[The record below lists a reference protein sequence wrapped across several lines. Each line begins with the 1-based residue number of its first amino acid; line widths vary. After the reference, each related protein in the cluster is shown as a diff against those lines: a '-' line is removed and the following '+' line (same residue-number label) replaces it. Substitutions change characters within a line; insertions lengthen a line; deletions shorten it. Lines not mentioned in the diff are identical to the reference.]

1 MKKNIGSI
9 VVLALLL
16 LGAGGWMAW
25 TWTTRSHLPPGVAAA
40 NGRLEV
46 TRVDIATKL
55 AGRIAEM
62 RVKEG
67 DMVEKG
73 SVVAVL
79 DTADLLAR
87 RAAARAGVARAGQGI
102 AKAEADVA
110 SAEAG
115 LALAEVQLRR
125 ASELLGKA
133 VSSQAQQDQ
142 AKAQRDVA
150 AATVHAAQAAVGDA
164 KAARDAAQAQVDLI
178 QVEIDDMSLKAPV
191 AGRVEYRLMEPG
203 AVIGAGTRV
212 ATLLDLTDVKMTIF
226 LPTRLVGRVE
236 VGAPA
241 RIVLDAAPDF
251 VIPAAVS
258 FVAAEAQFTPKSVET
273 ADERAKL
280 MYRVEVRIAPDLA
293 RQWRAYVKSGLT
305 GNAHLLSE
313 PGAVWPAELAVRLP
327 PQPAEAAK

>member
-1 MKKNIGSI
+1 MKKNIGPL
-9 VVLALLL
+9 VALALVL
-16 LGAGGWMAW
+16 LGAGGWAAW
-25 TWTTRSHLPPGVAAA
+25 SWTERGRLPPGVATA
-40 NGRLEV
+40 NGRIEV
-46 TRVDIATKL
+46 TRVDVSTKL
-55 AGRIAEM
+55 AGRVAEM

-67 DMVEKG
+67 DMVAKDQ
-73 SVVAVL
+73 VVAVL
-79 DTADLLAR
+79 DTADLLAQ
-87 RAAARAGVARAGQGI
+87 RAAARATVARATQGI
-102 AKAEADVA
+102 VKAEADVA
-110 SAEAG
+110 SAKAG

-125 ASELLGKA
+125 ASELLDKA

-142 AKAQRDVA
+142 ARAQRDVA
-150 AATVHAAQAAVGDA
+150 AATVKAAEAAVGDA
-164 KAARDAAQAQVDLI
+164 SAARDAAKAQVDLI
-178 QVEIDDMSLKAPV
+178 QVNIDDMSLQAPV

-203 AVIGAGTRV
+203 AVVGAGTRV

-241 RIVLDAAPDF
+241 RIVLDAAPEW

-293 RQWRAYVKSGLT
+293 SKWRAYVKSGLT
-305 GNAHLLSE
+305 GNAYLLTE
-313 PGAVWPAELAVRLP
+313 PTASWPTDLAVHLP
-327 PQPAEAAK
+327 ERADEAVK